1 LSVDEVIKTLTTRS
15 HGPKIDVYD
24 MLSLYVSRE
33 YKIGSIMPIT
43 LKQRIVTIKNFLEY
57 HDVDISPRKLKF
69 KVRMPKV
76 VRQTKAALSK
86 EDIVNI
92 INASSNIKLKAYVM
106 FLAATGCRAR
116 EAVSTR
122 LCDYDFTM
130 NKVFIRGEYTKTKT
144 DRFVF
149 LTNELVEQIKAW
161 LTFKYRTRRISY
173 NSPKRIETRTPV
185 RDENEL
191 LFSTFVRNNPSIDSL
206 YLTLVNQFEKTLD
219 RMGGK
224 YAEYETAM
232 KRRRKITLH
241 SFRRHVK
248 STISDLGYQDFSEYY
263 LGHSGSTYYRK
274 PDKDKYELF
283 RKIEPYL
290 TYLDFASLER
300 KGSDIST
307 RIDTLE
313 NENKELRE
321 QISSTNKYR
330 KRIDAQ
336 LDKVVE
342 HLGLE

>member
-1 LSVDEVIKTLTTRS
+1 MTTTS

-24 MLSLYVSRE
+24 LLSSYISRE
-33 YKIGSIMPIT
+33 HKIGSIMPIT
-43 LKQRIVTIKNFLEY
+43 LKQRVVTIKNFLEY
-57 HDVDISPRKLKF
+57 HDVDISPRKFKF
-69 KVRMPKV
+69 KVRMPKI
-76 VRQTKAALSK
+76 VRQTKEALSK

-92 INASSNIKLKAYVM
+92 IKACSNIKLKTYVM

-122 LCDYDFTM
+122 LCDYDFTK

-149 LTNELVEQIKAW
+149 LTNELVDQLKSW
-161 LTFKYRTRRISY
+161 LTYKYRTRRISY
-173 NSPKRIETRTPV
+173 NKKVEVRTPV

-191 LFSTFVRNNPSIDSL
+191 LFSSTFVSDNPSIDSL
-206 YLTLVNQFEKTLD
+206 YLTLVNQFEKSLD

-232 KRRRKITLH
+232 KRRRKFTLH

-300 KGSDIST
+300 KGADIST

-313 NENKELRE
+313 SENKELRE

>member
-1 LSVDEVIKTLTTRS
+1 MTTTS

-24 MLSLYVSRE
+24 LLSSYISRE
-33 YKIGSIMPIT
+33 HKIGSIMPIT
-43 LKQRIVTIKNFLEY
+43 LKQRVVTIKNFLEY
-57 HDVDISPRKLKF
+57 HDVDISPRKFKF
-69 KVRMPKV
+69 KVRMPKI
-76 VRQTKAALSK
+76 VRQTKEALSK

-92 INASSNIKLKAYVM
+92 INACSNIKLKTYVM

-122 LCDYDFTM
+122 LCDYDFTK

-173 NSPKRIETRTPV
+173 NSPRRIETRTPV

-191 LFSTFVRNNPSIDSL
+191 LFSTFVRNNPSVDSL

-248 STISDLGYQDFSEYY
+248 STISDLGYGDFSEWFI
-263 LGHSGSTYYRK
+263 GHSGSTYYRK
-274 PDKDKYELF
+274 SDKEKYELF
-283 RKIEPYL
+283 QKIESYL
-290 TYLDFASLER
+290 TYLSYTALER
-300 KGSDIST
+300 QGADIQTKMSE
-307 RIDTLE
+307 IELE
-313 NENKELRE
+313 NKDLKTKLEELESRITLSPEAKARWDKMDKFARE
-321 QISSTNKYR
+321 K
-330 KRIDAQ
+330 
-336 LDKVVE
+336 
-342 HLGLE
+342 GLW